1 MVLMT
6 LEIPM
11 HAATLVIMA
20 NPEYGTC
27 KILIHVT
34 VPVVLVKACPT
45 TDIATGED
53 SILLMPQMFWTKTCS
68 DSESCT

>member
-1 MVLMT
+1 MKAMVLMT

-27 KILIHVT
+27 KKTLQVT
-34 VPVVLVKACPT
+34 VPFALSKACPRQSVT
-45 TDIATGED
+45 NLKNAIHWCIFDLAKA
-53 SILLMPQMFWTKTCS
+53 F
-68 DSESCT
+68 